1 MRELDVGDVV
11 YHKITNQVFWVSG
24 NYHVGRRE
32 SMLLNIDC
40 VWCINDLTP
49 GGGLLIPR
57 SNLSPLPF
65 PKHIDSNVVYNL
77 SALNDLIDLVS
88 ATMNKENDR
97 EVSSFINK
105 AIKVAGNRNNW
116 NDLIDRKVIVYK
128 VID

>member
-1 MRELDVGDVV
+1 MIELDVGDVV
-11 YHKITNQVFWVSG
+11 YHNITNQVFWVSG
-24 NYHVGRRE
+24 NYYVGRRE

-49 GGGLLIPR
+49 PGGLLIPHY
-57 SNLSPLPF
+57 NLARLPF
-65 PKHIDSNVVYNL
+65 PSHIDSNVVCKL

-88 ATMNKENDR
+88 TTMNKENDK
-97 EVSSFINK
+97 EVAQFING
-105 AIKVAGNRNNW
+105 AIKVAGSRNHW